1 MKPVSIVW
9 VLVVALAAAGL
20 SFLGFFAHMR
30 AGGTPMIVAPGP
42 AVVFAIATACLI
54 WSGLAVR
61 RLRAGKDT
69 WIDAIGAMRVAVF
82 ARASA
87 LVGAGLTGFLIGVM
101 AVSLVQLQALAMLSN
116 AIGAGLSGLVGIVW
130 CVIAIVVERWCV
142 INPDD
147 EGPTSSTP
155 SAAA

>member
-30 AGGTPMIVAPGP
+30 AGGTPMIVTPGP

-54 WSGLAVR
+54 CSGLAVR

-87 LVGAGLTGFLIGVM
+87 LVSGLTGFLLGVM
-101 AVSLVQLQALAMLSN
+101 AVSLVQLEAPAMLSN
-116 AIGAGLSGLVGIVW
+116 AIGAGLSGLVGVVW

-147 EGPTSSTP
+147 EGQTSSTP

>member
-1 MKPVSIVW
+1 M
-9 VLVVALAAAGL
+9 
-20 SFLGFFAHMR
+20 
-30 AGGTPMIVAPGP
+30 
-42 AVVFAIATACLI
+42 
-54 WSGLAVR
+54 R

-87 LVGAGLTGFLIGVM
+87 LVGSGLTGFLLGVM
-101 AVSLVQLQALAMLSN
+101 AVSLVQLEAPAMLSN
-116 AIGAGLSGLVGIVW
+116 AIGAGLSGLVGVVW

-147 EGPTSSTP
+147 EGQTSSTP